1 MKMGDMFKVLSG
13 VMIPFLGTALGAGM
27 VFFMKEAMSARLQKL
42 LLVGI
47 QMVLIC
53 QFVKVVFH
61 ISLRFSNQRTA

>member
-1 MKMGDMFKVLSG
+1 MGDMFKVLSG

-53 QFVKVVFH
+53 GL
-61 ISLRFSNQRTA
+61 SLVAAHPGH